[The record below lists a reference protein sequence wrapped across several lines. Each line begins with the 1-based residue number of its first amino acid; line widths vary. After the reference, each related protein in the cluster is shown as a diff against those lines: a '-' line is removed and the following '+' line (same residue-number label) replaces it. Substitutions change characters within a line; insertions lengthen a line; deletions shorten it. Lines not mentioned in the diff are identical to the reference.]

1 MANEKRVTLKVVL
14 DKGGFQ
20 QQLDA
25 NLAEDFAGKN
35 FLGIVQTIST
45 SWTAVNVTG
54 LASVDLLA
62 ARNSDGTNYVE
73 LATAN
78 DGSGI
83 FAKLTAGRGCFI
95 SANPSATY
103 YARANTAACDVEFLS
118 CEP

>member
-1 MANEKRVTLKVVL
+1 MATEKRLTLKLTV

-20 QQLDA
+20 QQLEA
-25 NLAEDFAGKN
+25 NLSEDFSGKN
-35 FLGIVQTIST
+35 FIGIVQAIST

-54 LASVDLLA
+54 LASPDLML
-62 ARNSDGTNYVE
+62 ARNSDTTNYVE

-83 FAKLTAGRGCFI
+83 FAKLAAGRGAFLSC
-95 SANPSATY
+95 NPSATY
-103 YARANTAACDVEFLS
+103 YARANTAACDVEFLT